1 MTGRTHA
8 RTILTTVTILSVL
21 AVMGCGTN
29 SPVSPSQEIATSPG
43 IDDPRFVQLLSA
55 SAGTDRP
62 FVSST
67 TAQVISA
74 ADGGTVTNGYYTVH
88 FPAGALTEDTE
99 ITMEMPYFP
108 SAVVRLGPHGIQFE
122 KDVTLSL
129 ATDMI
134 ADDAENFRVLWYN
147 EDAGY
152 WESIDGYMEDGCV
165 IAELQHFSE
174 YGIDPNQKVGP

>member
-1 MTGRTHA
+1 MTGRTQA

-29 SPVSPSQEIATSPG
+29 SPVSPSQDIATSPG
-43 IDDPRFVQLLSA
+43 IDDPQFAQLLSA

-62 FVSST
+62 FVTST
-67 TAQVISA
+67 TAQVVSA

-88 FPAGALTEDTE
+88 FPPGALTEDTE

-129 ATDMI
+129 ETDMV
-134 ADDAENFRVLWYN
+134 ADDAEAFSVLWYN
-147 EDAGY
+147 EDAGC
-152 WESIDGYMEDGCV
+152 WESIGGYMEDGCV
-165 IAELQHFSE
+165 KAELQHFSD
-174 YGIDPNQKVGP
+174 YGDYPHSP